1 MTSGD
6 NPHTCVF
13 IGHNG
18 NAWTTICDKN
28 HKENFEPLNGEDVL
42 QKLSNIN
49 FTSWN
54 YKKQDP
60 KNYRHYGIMAQD
72 FNTAF
77 GHDKYGSIGNDTTV
91 NPIDMIGIDM
101 AAIQALVKRT
111 NEFKD
116 ENEKL
121 KDKLAD
127 QNKENK
133 NLHTS
138 VAQLQTSFNEQQK
151 LIAQSLKQME
161 ALTIKQTVKKPVAIK

>member
-1 MTSGD
+1 
-6 NPHTCVF
+6 
-13 IGHNG
+13 
-18 NAWTTICDKN
+18 
-28 HKENFEPLNGEDVL
+28 
-42 QKLSNIN
+42 
-49 FTSWN
+49 
-54 YKKQDP
+54 
-60 KNYRHYGIMAQD
+60 MAQD

-161 ALTIKQTVKKPVAIK
+161 TLTIKQTVKKPVAIK